1 MMTTSIT
8 VVILGTTRKMMM
20 KNSIKN
26 TQRQQPIQS
35 NVDKNYIDPNYN
47 SSNNEDP
54 RIDLH

>member
-1 MMTTSIT
+1 
-8 VVILGTTRKMMM
+8 MMM

-26 TQRQQPIQS
+26 TQRQKPIQS
-35 NVDKNYIDPNYN
+35 NVDKNYIDLNYN